1 MDIKKLEDS
10 AEGRT
15 LDLHDSY
22 FIKRGVVDEWDYVLS
37 QLGIPEKYRED
48 IYQVTVKI
56 EGLSIDE
63 YGEDPEDVDPFGDP
77 IWSIYLYFF

>member
-1 MDIKKLEDS
+1 MDIKKLENG

-15 LDLHDSY
+15 LDLRDSY

-48 IYQVTVKI
+48 IFQITVKI
-56 EGLSIDE
+56 DGLSID
-63 YGEDPEDVDPFGDP
+63 DAVDSFGDP
-77 IWSIYLYFF
+77 IWSIYVYFF

>member
-37 QLGIPEKYRED
+37 QLGVPEKYRED
-48 IYQVTVKI
+48 IFQVTVKI
-56 EGLSIDE
+56 EGLSIED
-63 YGEDPEDVDPFGDP
+63 YGEDLGGDE
-77 IWSIYLYFF
+77 

>member
-1 MDIKKLEDS
+1 MDIKKLENG

-15 LDLHDSY
+15 LDLRDSY

-48 IYQVTVKI
+48 IFQITVKI
-56 EGLSIDE
+56 DGLSID
-63 YGEDPEDVDPFGDP
+63 DAVDSFGDP
-77 IWSIYLYFF
+77 I